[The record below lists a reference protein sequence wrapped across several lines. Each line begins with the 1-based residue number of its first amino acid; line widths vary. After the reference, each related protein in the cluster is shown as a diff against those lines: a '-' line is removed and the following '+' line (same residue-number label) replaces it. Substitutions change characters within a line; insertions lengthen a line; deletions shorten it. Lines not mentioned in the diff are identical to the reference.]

1 MYNSIEKILGLDRCV
16 TISEVC
22 VQLGIM
28 SVSKTAEQILNK
40 YKTLD
45 KIAKD
50 FDHPQYIAAAVYTAC
65 Q

>member
-16 TISEVC
+16 TISELC

-28 SVSKTAEQILNK
+28 SVNKTAEQVLKK
-40 YKTLD
+40 YRDAD
-45 KIAKD
+45 KIGKD